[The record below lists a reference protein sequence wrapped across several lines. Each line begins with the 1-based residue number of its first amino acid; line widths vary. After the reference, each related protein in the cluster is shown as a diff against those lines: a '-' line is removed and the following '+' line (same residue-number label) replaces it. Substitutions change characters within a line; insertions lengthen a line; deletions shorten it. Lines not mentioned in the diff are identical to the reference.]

1 MKKRLF
7 AVVMSA
13 LLVASLG
20 ACSAAETSSSALE
33 SSVPAVSAVDS
44 EEASETSS
52 EAEPTPEPAVENGFD
67 TFASG
72 LSALGGDWEETPM
85 AADMVGAEEGIKYT
99 SDIGSVELYRFAD
112 GAEAL
117 STGTVT
123 LEGFGEMPIE
133 IAGNYGLFLSVENQ
147 EDEILSLFQTLSK

>member
-1 MKKRLF
+1 MKKLI
-7 AVVMSA
+7 AIILSA

-20 ACSAAETSSSALE
+20 ACSSAETSSAPE
-33 SSVPAVSAVDS
+33 SSASSAS
-44 EEASETSS
+44 AAESKEASEISS
-52 EAEPTPEPAVENGFD
+52 EMEPTPEPTVENGFD
-67 TFASG
+67 AFASG
-72 LSALGGDWEETPM
+72 LSALGGNWEETPM

-117 STGTVT
+117 STGMVT

-133 IAGNYGLFLSVENQ
+133 IAGNYGLFLSVESR
-147 EDEILSLFQTLSK
+147 EDEILSLFQTLAK

>member
-1 MKKRLF
+1 MKKKMF
-7 AVVMSA
+7 AVLMA
-13 LLVASLG
+13 AMLVASLG
-20 ACSAAETSSSALE
+20 ACSSAETSSSAPE
-33 SSVPAVSAVDS
+33 NSSPAVSTVES
-44 EEASETSS
+44 EEAPETSS
-52 EAEPTPEPAVENGFD
+52 EAEPTPEHAVENGFD

-72 LSALGGDWEETPM
+72 LSALSGDWEETPM

-133 IAGNYGLFLSVENQ
+133 IAGNYGLILSVENQ